1 MSKITLT
8 ALKQYLRSRSRDEV
22 IEDIVDLFT
31 RLDAVKDYY
40 ALRLN
45 GPSEDLIASYKARI
59 RHEFFPARGYGAARL
74 SVARKSI
81 TGYKK
86 LAPPAASLA
95 DLMLFYVE
103 MGVRYTDTYGDI
115 NESFYSSMETM
126 YERAVELLTA
136 SHLQD
141 EFEERCR
148 RIVADTRHIG
158 WGFHDTL
165 SEIYNQSFAPDRHT
179 P

>member
-8 ALKQYLRSRSRDEV
+8 ALKQHLRARSHEEL
-22 IEDIVDLFT
+22 IADIADLFT
-31 RLDAVKDYY
+31 RLDVVKDYY

-45 GPSEDLIASYKARI
+45 GPSDDLISSYKARI

-74 SVARKSI
+74 SVARKAI
-81 TGYKK
+81 TEYQK
-86 LAPPAASLA
+86 LAPPAASVA

-103 MGVRYTDTYGDI
+103 MGVRYTNTYGDI

-126 YERAVELLTA
+126 YERAVQLLATGDLRDA
-136 SHLQD
+136 
-141 EFEERCR
+141 FEERCR
-148 RIVADTRHIG
+148 QIVADTRHIG

-165 SEIYNQSFAPDRHT
+165 SEIYDQCFAPERRA